1 MKILFA
7 ASECVPFIK
16 TGGLA
21 DVVGALTP
29 VLKAQGADVRVIL
42 PLYAAIPQEYVNQMK
57 LECEF
62 EVELCWRRQYCGIKS
77 LEYQGVT
84 FYFVDNQYYFGRSYI
99 YGLGGDE
106 YERFG
111 FFDRAVIDAL
121 VHLDFK
127 PDVVHC
133 HDWQTGMIP
142 ALLKIQYAQ
151 YPFYQDMKTVY
162 TIHNL
167 QYQGVFPI
175 KAVQDT
181 LGLGDS
187 LFTSDKLECYGC
199 ANYMKAG
206 LVYADE
212 LTTVSP
218 SYADEIQTAF
228 YGERL
233 YCLLRARKDQLV
245 GILNGIDVND
255 YDPAKDPQIYANYDP
270 YHLGGKEICKQ
281 ELQKELGLEV
291 DPTVPL
297 VGIISRLSN
306 QKGFDL
312 IECVIRELMAT
323 GIQLV
328 VLGMGEAKY
337 TNLFSWAESEYPG
350 RLATRFAMNHQLAHR
365 IYAGSDMFLM
375 PSQFEP
381 CGLSQ
386 MIAMRY
392 GSVPIARETGGLRD
406 TVLSYNKFTDEGN
419 GFTFFNYNAH
429 DMLHTVRR
437 AVHYYNN
444 NRDVWYR
451 LIVRGMTGD
460 YSWYSSA
467 GKYMALYEEVTKP
480 ATDFTL
486 TQPAE
491 TENPKEAPAQS
502 APRAET
508 EASAEAGETPK
519 KAPAKR
525 APRKKAESK
534 TEVKTEA
541 KAEEA
546 PAKPKRT
553 PRKKAEPKTEVKA
566 EVKEEP
572 KAEAKAEEA
581 PVKPKRAPRKKAEP
595 KTEVKTEVKEEPK
608 AEEAPAKPK
617 RAPRKKAAPKAEVT
631 EAVKAEEK
639 PAE

>member
-233 YCLLRARKDQLV
+233 DGLLRARKDQLV

-291 DPTVPL
+291 NPTVPL

-486 TQPAE
+486 AQPAE

-502 APRAET
+502 APRAEA

-525 APRKKAESK
+525 APRKKAE
-534 TEVKTEA
+534 A

-546 PAKPKRT
+546 PAKPKRA
-553 PRKKAEPKTEVKA
+553 PRKKAEVKA

-572 KAEAKAEEA
+572 KAETKAEEA
-581 PVKPKRAPRKKAEP
+581 PAKPKRASRKKAEP

-631 EAVKAEEK
+631 EAVKAEET